1 MSHSKGKKERGE
13 YTTRMLNTEL
23 DCYVVLKCKSKDAS
37 QTPHCTRMML
47 RVSDALLVFS
57 LLFFSLVLYY
67 YYYIFSQ
74 ETLSSQSTYPDW
86 FSSGAILMQMV
97 LELYVLFN
105 MDCLK
110 RLTHPTDDS
119 QSWNSAFPLI
129 VALPEHF
136 PVAASRLPFTYVQ
149 ITYKSS

>member
-1 MSHSKGKKERGE
+1 
-13 YTTRMLNTEL
+13 
-23 DCYVVLKCKSKDAS
+23 
-37 QTPHCTRMML
+37 
-47 RVSDALLVFS
+47 
-57 LLFFSLVLYY
+57 
-67 YYYIFSQ
+67 
-74 ETLSSQSTYPDW
+74 
-86 FSSGAILMQMV
+86 MQMV
-97 LELYVLFN
+97 LELHVLFN

-110 RLTHPTDDS
+110 QLTRPTDDS